1 MTDNELT
8 NSLKFKNNI
17 KGTLIL
23 LITAMIWGASF
34 VSQSAGA
41 DILGPNSFNG
51 IRMLLGSAV
60 LMPVCLIVSKT
71 QKKSRRKPAD
81 KKKLFS
87 VGAVC
92 GIALCAASTVQTWG
106 ITFTTAGKSGFITAM
121 YIIFVPII
129 SILIGKKISAKT
141 LVCAVI
147 AIAGMYLLS
156 VAGNESGINI
166 GDALTLLC
174 AVFFAIHIILV
185 DKYALEIN
193 PIYFSCIQ
201 FFVCGVINIILM
213 FIFERP
219 TLEMIKACAV
229 PILYSGVMSCGV
241 AYTLQPFGQRFADPS
256 AASIV
261 MSLESVFAML
271 FGAILPPNNIPSA
284 IEICGCVIMFV
295 AIVLS
300 QMPDNFLKPL
310 GSKSAAKQHE
320 STVK

>member
-1 MTDNELT
+1 MPNNDLKHNER
-8 NSLKFKNNI
+8 FKKNL

-51 IRMLLGSAV
+51 IRMLLGSIV
-60 LMPVCLIVSKT
+60 LMPVCFAVSRS
-71 QKKSRRKPAD
+71 QKRKGAKPID
-81 KKKLFS
+81 KKKVFTI
-87 VGAVC
+87 GAVC
-92 GIALCAASTVQTWG
+92 GIALCAASTIQTWG
-106 ITFTTAGKSGFITAM
+106 ITFTTPGKSGFITAM

-147 AIAGMYLLS
+147 AIVGMYLLS

-174 AVFFAIHIILV
+174 AVFFSVHIILV
-185 DKYALEIN
+185 DRYALDIN

-213 FIFERP
+213 LIIERP
-219 TLEMIKACAV
+219 TVEMIKTCTV
-229 PILYSGVMSCGV
+229 PILYSGIMSCGV
-241 AYTLQPFGQRFADPS
+241 AYTLQPFGQRFAEPS

-261 MSLESVFAML
+261 MSLESVFAMI
-271 FGAILPPNNIPSA
+271 FGAILLPNNIPST
-284 IEICGCVIMFV
+284 IEICGCVVMFV
-295 AIVLS
+295 AIILS
-300 QMPDNFLKPL
+300 QLPDDFLR
-310 GSKSAAKQHE
+310 AK
-320 STVK
+320 K